1 VAAFPVMTNADLVRD
16 PQIVHRGFVVVH
28 DQPDVGW
35 RGYPGCPIHFE
46 RSPVFVFPA
55 PPLGGDNAAVL
66 TGLLGYRE
74 EEIAGLYAD
83 HALFDH
89 PVY

>member
-1 VAAFPVMTNADLVRD
+1 
-16 PQIVHRGFVVVH
+16 
-28 DQPDVGW
+28 
-35 RGYPGCPIHFE
+35 
-46 RSPVFVFPA
+46 VFVFPA